1 MDRETLAASV
11 AGMAARLRIQL
22 SNLTAASQ
30 MLERTA
36 TGEKAGAYLAVLNQS
51 ICRMLRSVG
60 QMELLD
66 RLTDEDEIRA
76 FPAPVDLGPW
86 SAQLAA
92 RARGV
97 LGGAGVSLSY
107 QGPERLLAHVDQ
119 DLAEQMVL
127 SLVACA
133 ARPGGEVSITLTQQE
148 DSACFTVRGPGPARP
163 GEELIQRLS
172 APGQAELAEGW
183 ELPLARQ
190 IAELHAGSLVEQRAP
205 GERLS
210 LVALLPLGL
219 GRPTGRLESPAP
231 AYDPGGFDE
240 ALVAFSELLPP
251 ESFRPEELG

>member
-36 TGEKAGAYLAVLNQS
+36 TGENGAYLAVLNQS

-172 APGQAELAEGW
+172 APRPGGTGRGLGA
-183 ELPLARQ
+183 
-190 IAELHAGSLVEQRAP
+190 AP
-205 GERLS
+205 G
-210 LVALLPLGL
+210 
-219 GRPTGRLESPAP
+219 PADCR
-231 AYDPGGFDE
+231 AARGQPGGAAGARGAAVPGGLAAAGTGPSHRSAGE
-240 ALVAFSELLPP
+240 P
-251 ESFRPEELG
+251 RPGL